1 MIEHAQRER
10 QRERERVIQH
20 LSLCKMFLQSKSLQ
34 RKICHQVSWRMPLF
48 LQEITCQYF
57 WAHGR
62 DQGKIEGWSFI
73 IKLPLNLHSHS
84 TQNLVDPHWLSGQYL
99 LWIISR
105 RICITKPWLLEHWMP
120 HCCAL
125 NRKHMSKHPWV
136 ELVIW
141 TCTCHGDLSILEAS
155 SQKNVKHPAT
165 YCTLK
170 GGFT

>member
-1 MIEHAQRER
+1 MIEHAE
-10 QRERERVIQH
+10 RERESYTTSQSLETVFAEQILAKKN
-20 LSLCKMFLQSKSLQ
+20 LSPSVLENTS
-34 RKICHQVSWRMPLF
+34 VSSGNYLP
-48 LQEITCQYF
+48 IF

-62 DQGKIEGWSFI
+62 DQGKIEGRSFI

-84 TQNLVDPHWLSGQYL
+84 TQNLVDPHRLSGQYL

-125 NRKHMSKHPWV
+125 SRKHVSKLHPWV

-155 SQKNVKHPAT
+155 S
-165 YCTLK
+165 
-170 GGFT
+170 